1 MNCRK
6 CNIEMNEQKKQKMI
20 MKSYFICSKCLEHRI
35 EFKNKHYL
43 EAWLKVYPSTV
54 LKFDF
59 KFEPVTQEE
68 TVIYFKLIPIS
79 EVKLS

>member
-35 EFKNKHYL
+35 EFKNRHYI
-43 EAWLKVYPSTV
+43 
-54 LKFDF
+54 F
-59 KFEPVTQEE
+59 
-68 TVIYFKLIPIS
+68 
-79 EVKLS
+79 